1 MKKAKKSLG
10 QNFLTDKNV
19 AKKIINQIPIRNK
32 IILEVGPGYGFLT
45 DFILEEK
52 PKNLILVEKDKNIYY
67 FLKDKYLNHKN
78 IKIFN
83 QDILKFNFKNYRKI
97 NIISNLP
104 YNISSQIILKL
115 LKLPKNINEMLIMI
129 QKEMSEKF
137 DYNRKTI
144 NKYKFFFK
152 ISSTYKSLFDVPK
165 TVFSP
170 KPKVTST
177 VVKINLKNEIIN
189 WNKVEM
195 FANTIFRNKRKK
207 ISNKIKSKDMKIDI
221 YLDKR
226 VDQLDIFD
234 LLKIYNSF

>member
-1 MKKAKKSLG
+1 
-10 QNFLTDKNV
+10 
-19 AKKIINQIPIRNK
+19 
-32 IILEVGPGYGFLT
+32 
-45 DFILEEK
+45 
-52 PKNLILVEKDKNIYY
+52 
-67 FLKDKYLNHKN
+67 
-78 IKIFN
+78 
-83 QDILKFNFKNYRKI
+83 
-97 NIISNLP
+97 
-104 YNISSQIILKL
+104 
-115 LKLPKNINEMLIMI
+115 MLIMI

-137 DYNRKTI
+137 DYNKKKI

-195 FANTIFRNKRKK
+195 FANSIFRNKRKK
-207 ISNKIKSKDMKIDI
+207 LSNKLSRKNKKIDI